1 MWQEVRA
8 VTNHNI
14 REPHMED
21 EKERSVINQLRMPIV
36 LFLIFW
42 GIAIVFWQLKEDI
55 FFLFNFGYI
64 GTAIAL
70 GAGAYNLL
78 PRKKKPSGRRF
89 AQFLVGIYLFG
100 FLGLLKHENMQIEGF
115 FFYLLGGFFAGSV
128 IHYLVAKLFGPI
140 IFGRGWC
147 GWACWTAMILDL
159 LPYKRNKKG
168 RLSSTWEKLRHVH
181 FGLSLA
187 LVLVL
192 WFYYGYRPK
201 TASSMELMWLITGN
215 ALYFASG
222 IILALA
228 LTDNRAFCKYLCP
241 ITTILKISSRFALY
255 KIDGDKEKCKEC
267 KACTRACPMDINIPE
282 YLKNEGRILSTEC
295 ILCQTC
301 TSVCPEK
308 NLSMTSKWDL
318 GGKEIL
324 RRRG

>member
-1 MWQEVRA
+1 
-8 VTNHNI
+8 
-14 REPHMED
+14 MED
-21 EKERSVINQLRMPIV
+21 KKERSVINELRMPIV

-42 GIAIVFWQLKEDI
+42 GIAIIFWQLKGKI

-159 LPYKRNKKG
+159 
-168 RLSSTWEKLRHVH
+168 SS
-181 FGLSLA
+181 SL
-187 LVLVL
+187 
-192 WFYYGYRPK
+192 
-201 TASSMELMWLITGN
+201 
-215 ALYFASG
+215 
-222 IILALA
+222 
-228 LTDNRAFCKYLCP
+228 
-241 ITTILKISSRFALY
+241 
-255 KIDGDKEKCKEC
+255 
-267 KACTRACPMDINIPE
+267 
-282 YLKNEGRILSTEC
+282 
-295 ILCQTC
+295 
-301 TSVCPEK
+301 
-308 NLSMTSKWDL
+308 
-318 GGKEIL
+318 
-324 RRRG
+324 